1 MLIHGEPITSDMF
14 VTGVPTNHRYG
25 GGRSVEHRRGTT
37 LWGRIAATLAQE
49 IRSGQYQP
57 GDRLPTEAALSARFQ
72 VNRHTLRRA
81 MAALQDD
88 GLIRI
93 EQGRGTFVQEDVI
106 DYPLA
111 RRTRFS
117 EIIIGADREPHSQ
130 ILRTAEQPAT
140 AEAAAALLVPDGEPL
155 LVIETLHLADGR
167 PLSVTAHHFPKRRF
181 DGLVERFRESGSI
194 TQALYALG
202 VRDYFRDGHRIGTRM
217 PDDWE
222 ARQLR
227 QPATLPILVSQHTN
241 VDVDGR
247 PIEFAVARYAGR
259 RVQLVFNPR

>member
-1 MLIHGEPITSDMF
+1 ME
-14 VTGVPTNHRYG
+14 
-25 GGRSVEHRRGTT
+25 RRPGTT
-37 LWGRIAATLAQE
+37 LWWKIADTLGEE
-49 IRSGQYQP
+49 IRSGHYQP
-57 GDRLPTEAALSARFQ
+57 GDRLPTEAALASRFQ

-81 MAALQDD
+81 MAVMQEE
-88 GLIRI
+88 GLVRI

-130 ILRTAEQPAT
+130 ILRTAEQPADT
-140 AEAAAALLVPDGEPL
+140 DAASALLLPNGTPL
-155 LVIETLHLADGR
+155 LVIETLHLADER
-167 PLSVTAHHFPKRRF
+167 PLSVTAHHFPKARF
-181 DGLVERFRESGSI
+181 DGLVERFRETGSI

-202 VRDYFRDGHRIGTRM
+202 VRDYFRDSNRISTRL
-217 PDDWE
+217 PDAWE

-227 QPATLPILVSQHTN
+227 QPVSVPILVSQHTN
-241 VDVDGR
+241 VDSEGK
-247 PIEFAVARYAGR
+247 PIEYAVARNAGR

>member
-1 MLIHGEPITSDMF
+1 ME
-14 VTGVPTNHRYG
+14 R
-25 GGRSVEHRRGTT
+25 RRGTT
-37 LWGRIAATLAQE
+37 RWGKIADALGEE
-49 IRSGQYQP
+49 IRSGRHEP
-57 GDRLPTEAALSARFQ
+57 GDRLPTEAALAARFQ

-81 MAALQDD
+81 MSALQEE
-88 GLIRI
+88 GLVRI

-117 EIIIGADREPHSQ
+117 EVIIGAHREPHSQ
-130 ILRTAEQPAT
+130 ILRTAEQPAGGDA
-140 AEAAAALLVPDGEPL
+140 AEALLVTDGEPL

-167 PLSVTAHHFPKRRF
+167 PLSVTAHHFPKARF
-181 DGLVERFRESGSI
+181 DGLVEHFRDTGSI
-194 TQALYALG
+194 TRALYALG
-202 VRDYFRDGHRIGTRM
+202 VRDYFRDSNRISTRL

-227 QPATLPILVSQHTN
+227 QPASMPVLVSQSVN
-241 VDVDGR
+241 VDQDGR
-247 PIEFAVARYAGR
+247 PIEYGLARYAGR